1 MQLEYSFTVPVPVSR
16 AWAVLLD
23 LERVAPCV
31 PGATLTSFDGEAFTG
46 TVRVRLGPVSL
57 TYQGKGRFVSRD
69 EQAGR
74 VVIEASGRDARGA
87 GTAATT
93 ATMTLRPTEDQAS
106 TVVDVVA
113 DLSVTGRP
121 AQFGRGM
128 IAEVGG
134 KLVGQF
140 ADCLAGRLAESPPA
154 SPEPAAVDA
163 PSVAAGEQ
171 AAPAAGGAASAQAAG
186 ADAPASTVTAD
197 RPATVAPAAVGSAT
211 IAPAAESAPPVD
223 LLRISTGP
231 VLRRLA
237 PYAIGFVAGVLV
249 TWAVLTWLG

>member
-1 MQLEYSFTVPVPVSR
+1 MQLEYSFTVPVPVAR
-16 AWAVLLD
+16 AWEVLLD

-31 PGATLTSFDGEAFTG
+31 PGATLTSYDGEAFTG
-46 TVRVRLGPVSL
+46 TVRVKLGPVSL

-69 EQAGR
+69 EQARR
-74 VVIEASGRDARGA
+74 VVLEASGRDARGA

-93 ATMTLRPTEDQAS
+93 ATMSLRPTEDQAS

-113 DLSVTGRP
+113 NLSVTGRP

-134 KLVGQF
+134 KLVAQF
-140 ADCLAGRLAESPPA
+140 AECLAVRLADSPPA

-171 AAPAAGGAASAQAAG
+171 AAPAAGPAAPTAG
-186 ADAPASTVTAD
+186 AEAPAPTATAE
-197 RPATVAPAAVGSAT
+197 RLATL
-211 IAPAAESAPPVD
+211 APAAESAPPVD
-223 LLRISTGP
+223 LLRMGAGP

>member
-1 MQLEYSFTVPVPVSR
+1 MQLEYSFTVPVPVAR
-16 AWAVLLD
+16 AWEVLLD

-31 PGATLTSFDGEAFTG
+31 PGATLTSYDGEAFTG
-46 TVRVRLGPVSL
+46 TVRVKLGPVSL

-69 EQAGR
+69 EQARR

-93 ATMTLRPTEDQAS
+93 ATMTLRPAEDQAS
-106 TVVDVVA
+106 TVVEVVA

-134 KLVGQF
+134 KLVAQF
-140 ADCLAGRLAESPPA
+140 ADCLAARLADSPPA
-154 SPEPAAVDA
+154 TPEAAAEA
-163 PSVAAGEQ
+163 PGGTVSGQTASTAGS
-171 AAPAAGGAASAQAAG
+171 AAPTQGAGAGGP
-186 ADAPASTVTAD
+186 APTVTAE
-197 RPATVAPAAVGSAT
+197 RSAT

-223 LLRISTGP
+223 LLRMGTGP

>member
-1 MQLEYSFTVPVPVSR
+1 MQLEYSFTVPVPVAR
-16 AWAVLLD
+16 AWEVLLD

-31 PGATLTSFDGEAFTG
+31 PGATLTSYDGETFTG
-46 TVRVRLGPVSL
+46 TVRVKLGPVSL

-140 ADCLAGRLAESPPA
+140 ADCLAARLAGSPPA
-154 SPEPAAVDA
+154 TDA
-163 PSVAAGEQ
+163 PSAAAGGQ
-171 AAPAAGGAASAQAAG
+171 AVPAAGPAAPTPAAG
-186 ADAPASTVTAD
+186 AEAPAPTVTAE
-197 RPATVAPAAVGSAT
+197 RSAT

-223 LLRISTGP
+223 LLRMGAGP

-237 PYAIGFVAGVLV
+237 PYAVGFVAGVLV
-249 TWAVLTWLG
+249 TWAVLTLLG